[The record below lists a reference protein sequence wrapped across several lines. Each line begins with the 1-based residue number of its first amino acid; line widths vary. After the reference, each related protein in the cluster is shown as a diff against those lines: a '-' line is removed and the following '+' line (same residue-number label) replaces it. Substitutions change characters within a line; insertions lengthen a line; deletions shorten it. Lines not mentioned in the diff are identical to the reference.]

1 VICHAALGALA
12 VDRSFL
18 LDGARDRVAV
28 EKTPIHTRDHGQAHA
43 KPMSRRRQLS
53 EEEEALWNGF
63 ARSITPLRHPQKTR
77 EKTLLP
83 PAAKKLQPQRPAPPP
98 PTPPTP
104 PTPPL
109 APLERRLKQRVA
121 RGRAPI
127 DARID
132 LHGFTQNEA
141 YRALLRF
148 LERAQADGR
157 RIVLVVTGKGGR
169 ESHDRASERGVLR
182 RQVPL
187 WLELPEFR
195 ALVVGFGNAHA
206 GHGGDGALY
215 VRLRRRR

>member
-1 VICHAALGALA
+1 VI
-12 VDRSFL
+12 SFP
-18 LDGARDRVAV
+18 RDCVAV
-28 EKTPIHTRDHGQAHA
+28 EKAPIRTDVDSQAGTT

-63 ARSITPLRHPQKTR
+63 VRSITPLRRSQKTPSG
-77 EKTLLP
+77 EKTQLP
-83 PAAKKLQPQRPAPPP
+83 AAAKKLHPQRPAA
-98 PTPPTP
+98 PTPTP
-104 PTPPL
+104 AL

-141 YRALLRF
+141 YAVLLRF
-148 LERAQADGR
+148 LERAQADACR
-157 RIVLVVTGKGGR
+157 LVLVVTGKGGGGGP
-169 ESHDRASERGVLR
+169 HDRASERGVLR

-195 ALVVGFGNAHA
+195 ALVVGFDNAHA

-215 VRLRRRR
+215 LRLRRRR

>member
-1 VICHAALGALA
+1 
-12 VDRSFL
+12 
-18 LDGARDRVAV
+18 
-28 EKTPIHTRDHGQAHA
+28 
-43 KPMSRRRQLS
+43 MSRRRQLS

-63 ARSITPLRHPQKTR
+63 VRSITPLRRSQKIPSH
-77 EKTLLP
+77 EKAHLP
-83 PAAKKLQPQRPAPPP
+83 AAAKKLQPQRPATPPP
-98 PTPPTP
+98 MP

-141 YRALLRF
+141 YVALLRF

-157 RIVLVVTGKGGR
+157 RIVLVVTGKGGGGR
-169 ESHDRASERGVLR
+169 PHDRASERGVLR
-182 RQVPL
+182 RQVPH

-195 ALVVGFGNAHA
+195 ALVTGFDNAHA

-215 VRLRRRR
+215 LRLRRRR